1 MTVWIPR
8 HFSYLVIIPANLRNA
23 VFTKMFMLEGKELN
37 HFKQVFR
44 NEQVKI
50 YEVIL

>member
-1 MTVWIPR
+1 MIVAIP
-8 HFSYLVIIPANLRNA
+8 PNLRNT
-23 VFTKMFMLEGKELN
+23 VFTRMFFLEGAGLE

-50 YEVIL
+50 YEVEF